1 MFFNIKSQA
10 LKKIFILFLVLIIY
24 NCNKETSLEFEE
36 TAIEKNDPV
45 SVEVIYPRL
54 IDESDISQK
63 INIMIESTLAE
74 QIAFFDEDAGSIS
87 LDDAVTQFENRF
99 ISFKNDFEEDATP
112 WEVTINSEVIFQSL
126 YVITIAIDSYTFT
139 GGAHENSV
147 ISFLNFD
154 PMTGNLYSQ
163 EDLFNKAS
171 EFSELIKQHF
181 KTELESKGINDSE
194 NFYLGDD
201 FKLPENIGFNEEG
214 VIFLYNSYEMMSF
227 AQGITEFTVP
237 YNEISKYLKINY

>member
-1 MFFNIKSQA
+1 M
-10 LKKIFILFLVLIIY
+10 KKIFILFLVLIIY

-112 WEVTINSEVIFQSL
+112 REVTINSEVIF
-126 YVITIAIDSYTFT
+126 
-139 GGAHENSV
+139 
-147 ISFLNFD
+147 
-154 PMTGNLYSQ
+154 Q

-171 EFSELIKQHF
+171 EFSELVKQHF

-194 NFYLGDD
+194 NFYLGED

-237 YNEISKYLKINY
+237 YNEISQYLKINY